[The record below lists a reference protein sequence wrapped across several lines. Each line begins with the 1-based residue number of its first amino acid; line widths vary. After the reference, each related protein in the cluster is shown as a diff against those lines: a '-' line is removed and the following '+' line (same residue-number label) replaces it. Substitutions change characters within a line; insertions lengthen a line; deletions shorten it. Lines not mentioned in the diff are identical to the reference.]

1 MAASGEPLEPLVGD
15 LANGCGR
22 PELRRGSHEPR
33 RGRPDR
39 NRSLVDQLAPELGDQ
54 EGVAAGEVADDA
66 GELLRRLG
74 SGGQADELRELGVR
88 EAAEPDP
95 DHAFRPVHVHE
106 RLGELGGDVRLG
118 VPERRHDQHARRGAR
133 PDEVADEEE
142 RRRVGPVE
150 VLEHEQHGRLVR
162 DRDQQLR
169 HGRVESQPLRV
180 RVRRAPARG
189 AGRGEVG
196 DEPREV
202 GPRGAEPVEDGRP
215 HAAAAGELHE
225 GRGERRVRGSDD
237 RVAVAVQD
245 DRALVGEL
253 SGELADEPA
262 LARARLAGDERRPP
276 SFTDGARQEG
286 PQLRELALAAREP
299 VRGQQPERAW
309 ERRRLAHD
317 QF

>member
-1 MAASGEPLEPLVGD
+1 MNSASSRVCEP
-15 LANGCGR
+15 
-22 PELRRGSHEPR
+22 
-33 RGRPDR
+33 
-39 NRSLVDQLAPELGDQ
+39 
-54 EGVAAGEVADDA
+54 
-66 GELLRRLG
+66 
-74 SGGQADELRELGVR
+74 
-88 EAAEPDP
+88 AEPDP

-106 RLGELGGDVRLG
+106 RLGELGGDVCLG

-133 PDEVADEEE
+133 ADEVADEEE
-142 RRRVGPVE
+142 RRRVGPVK

-162 DRDQQLR
+162 DRDEQLR
-169 HGRVESQPLRV
+169 HGRVESQPLGV

-202 GPRGAEPVEDGRP
+202 CSRGAEPVEERP
-215 HAAAAGELHE
+215 AHAAAAGELHE

-245 DRALVGEL
+245 DRALLGEL

-276 SFTDGARQEG
+276 SFPDGARQEG

-299 VRGQQPERAW
+299 VRGQQPERAR
-309 ERRRLAHD
+309 ERSRLAHD